1 MVTQQTPEQL
11 KIVNDARAKA
21 ESPQGQGANEQGQT
35 PAQAA
40 IISKARAAQTQQQAA
55 PVEKQ
60 RGRTAAQGFTFG
72 FGEEIE
78 AAVRSILPESL
89 GGGDYDVIRDELR
102 QKLSAYQQANPGESL
117 SLEVIGAVAPTIA
130 AQFIPGL
137 GQAALSTTALRV
149 GNVAK
154 TSGQTALEA
163 GKFLGTNA
171 GLGGVAGLGYSE
183 QEDSGGMASDA
194 GTGAMLG
201 GVGGV
206 AAQGVMRVAGHGIGK
221 GVQKFTNREGTDT
234 AAQAYLNRLVQQ
246 TGLNVD
252 DLVEA
257 IRNGDV
263 IADFDQ
269 LSPDIKALVN
279 MGGKSSA
286 EILSASGQR
295 SAMTQQAAIKGLE
308 DNLAPGAD
316 SNILKTVTQ
325 NDEAL
330 QQAQSKSYGEV
341 FNAMPKVPND
351 VAAKMLE
358 VAKRNPEALKEMERI
373 AQTEGRSPLFKL
385 SKDADPAFS
394 RWPTLE
400 DSEQLLRGLTTI
412 KDKAFKNEN
421 GNYGNA
427 VRNLEDEYRPKI
439 NVASPELAALRKGWS
454 DRLTLKDLYNLG
466 RKKVLTMSV
475 DDLALEVEKLSAKQ
489 LDSLRLGVM
498 SAIKN
503 RLTLK
508 TSPLN
513 ELTNDTQK
521 MGIAL
526 RMILPPKQAETV
538 LDKLRIGNNARLA
551 DGYIQPKAGS
561 GTNILGV
568 KQKGVMDGINAED
581 ALNLTNP
588 GTVIRIFRIM
598 INNTRP
604 GLSDKQ
610 RSQIAKTLYET
621 DPDLVIKAL
630 TSAENSTALN
640 LQVRRAIDGLVKGSR
655 NVSGQQLTQDK
666 IE

>member
-1 MVTQQTPEQL
+1 MVMQPTPEQL
-11 KIVNDARAKA
+11 QIVEKARGRQNNP
-21 ESPQGQGANEQGQT
+21 SGQT
-35 PAQAA
+35 PAQIAMLDRV
-40 IISKARAAQTQQQAA
+40 KAKNQPTQAA

-60 RGRTAAQGFTFG
+60 RGRAVAQGFTFG

-117 SLEVIGAVAPTIA
+117 SLEIIGAVAPTIA

-154 TSGQTALEA
+154 TSGQTALKA

-234 AAQAYLNRLVQQ
+234 AAQAYLNRLVEQ

-269 LSPDIKALVN
+269 LSPDIKSLVN
-279 MGGKSSA
+279 MGGASSA
-286 EILSASGQR
+286 EILQKSGQR
-295 SAMTQQAAIKGLE
+295 SAVTQQAAVKGLE

-330 QQAQSKSYGEV
+330 QQAQSKSYGEA

-385 SKDADPAFS
+385 SKEADPAFL
-394 RWPTLE
+394 RWPSLE
-400 DSEQLLRGLTTI
+400 DSEQLLRGVTTI

-427 VRNLEDEYRPKI
+427 VRNLEDEYRPNI
-439 NVASPELAALRKGWS
+439 DSASPELAAVRKGWA
-454 DRLTLKDLYNLG
+454 DRLNLKEIYTKG
-466 RKKVLTMSV
+466 REKVLSMPV
-475 DDLALEVEKLSAKQ
+475 DTLALEVEKLSAKQ
-489 LDSLRLGVM
+489 LDSMRLGVM

-526 RMILPPKQAETV
+526 RMILPPKQAEAV

-551 DGYIQPKAGS
+551 DGHIQPKAGS

-568 KQKGVMDGINAED
+568 KQKGAMDGINAED

-630 TSAENSTALN
+630 TSAENATALN
-640 LQVRRAIDGLVKGSR
+640 LQVRRAIDGVVKGSR

>member
-1 MVTQQTPEQL
+1 MVIQPTPEQL
-11 KIVNDARAKA
+11 QIVEKARGRQNNP
-21 ESPQGQGANEQGQT
+21 SGQTNPGDQT
-35 PAQAA
+35 PAQIAMLA
-40 IISKARAAQTQQQAA
+40 RVKAKNQPTQAA

-78 AAVRSILPESL
+78 AAVRSILPESW

-194 GTGAMLG
+194 GTGAMWG

-263 IADFDQ
+263 IADFAQ
-269 LSPDIKALVN
+269 LSPDIKSLVN
-279 MGGKSSA
+279 MGGASSA
-286 EILSASGQR
+286 EILQKSGQR
-295 SAMTQQAAIKGLE
+295 SAVTQQGAIQGLH

-316 SNILKTVTQ
+316 SNVLRTVRQ
-325 NDEAL
+325 SEEAL
-330 QQAQSKSYGEV
+330 QQAQGESYSKV
-341 FNAMPKVPND
+341 FNTMPRVPND

-358 VAKRNPEALKEMERI
+358 VAKRNPEALKEMQRI
-373 AQTEGRSPLFKL
+373 TMTNGQSPLFKL
-385 SKDADPAFS
+385 SKDADPEFS
-394 RWPTLE
+394 RWPSLE

-421 GNYGNA
+421 GNYGHA
-427 VRNLEDEYRPKI
+427 LGNLEDEYRPKI
-439 NVASPELAALRKGWS
+439 NVASPELAGVRQGWA
-454 DRLTLKDLYNLG
+454 DNTNLKELYMLG
-466 RKKVLTMSV
+466 RKKVLSMDV
-475 DDLALEVEKLSAKQ
+475 DELALEVEALGAKQ

-498 SAIKN
+498 SAIQN

-508 TSPLN
+508 TSPL
-513 ELTNDTQK
+513 EDLTKDTRK

-526 RMILPPKQAETV
+526 RLILPPKQAESV

-551 DGYIQPKAGS
+551 DGYIQPKAGAA
-561 GTNILGV
+561 TNILGV
-568 KQKGVMDGINAED
+568 KQKGAMDGINAED

-588 GTVIRIFRIM
+588 GTVIRMFRIM

-604 GLSDKQ
+604 GLSDQQ
-610 RSQIAKTLYET
+610 RSQIAKNLYET

-640 LQVRRAIDGLVKGSR
+640 LQVKRAIDGLVKGSR
-655 NVSGQQLTQDK
+655 NVSGQQLTQDN